1 MTKRMK
7 EIEDALNALEERS
20 NGLDPLAETAE
31 ESEIAEREKELN
43 EIAEKRNTLLAEKE
57 KLEAEERAAQKLN
70 DNPNLG
76 NEVGKE
82 NRGEEKKME
91 NDKLAF
97 RNSPEYI
104 DALARSIK
112 TGDMTE
118 LRSILTENATGGEVP
133 IPDFAEERIRTA
145 WESDEIL
152 NRVGKTY
159 VKGNLKIG
167 FELSGTDAVVHVEGD
182 DAPDEEEL
190 HIGVVSLIPQ
200 SLKKWITVSD
210 EILDMKSQEFLD
222 YIYDEIGHRIAKLA
236 ADIVVAKIIALPT
249 SSTSTA
255 PGAAVL
261 KMDPSAV
268 TCVNAIALL
277 SDEATDNVAIMNK
290 LTWAA
295 FKSITTGDG
304 YPLQDPFA
312 GLPQIFN
319 NTLPAITTASEDDVY
334 MIVGDLRNGFRANF
348 PNGEEIRI
356 KADDLSLAEKDLV
369 KFVGRKYV
377 ALEAVAPYRFT
388 NVTKEA

>member
-1 MTKRMK
+1 MTEKELR
-7 EIEDALNALEERS
+7 EIEEELREIEARAL
-20 NGLDPLAETAE
+20 GLSPLAETAE
-31 ESEIAEREKELN
+31 EPEIEAREKELA
-43 EIAEKRNTLLAEKE
+43 EIESRKAELLAKKEELEATLRAAAAVAENPASATPITPQITERGKEMEKE
-57 KLEAEERAAQKLN
+57 
-70 DNPNLG
+70 
-76 NEVGKE
+76 
-82 NRGEEKKME
+82 
-91 NDKLAF
+91 F

-118 LRSILTENATGGEVP
+118 LRSILTENAVDGEVP

-145 WESDEIL
+145 WDSDEIL

-167 FELSGTDAVVHVEGD
+167 FEISGTDAVVHVEGAA
-182 DAPDEEEL
+182 APTEEEL
-190 HIGVVSLIPQ
+190 HLGVVSLIPQ

-210 EILDMKSQEFLD
+210 EVLDMKSQEFLD

-236 ADIVVAKIIALPT
+236 ADIVVAKIIALPI
-249 SSTSTA
+249 SSTATA
-255 PGAAVL
+255 PAAAVL

-277 SDEATDNVAIMNK
+277 SDEATDNAAIMNK

-304 YPLQDPFA
+304 YPLQDPFN
-312 GLPQIFN
+312 GLPVLFN
-319 NTLPAITTASEDDVY
+319 NTLPAIGTASEDDVY

-348 PNGEEIRI
+348 PNGEEIRV
-356 KADDLSLAEKDLV
+356 KMDDLSLAESDLV

-377 ALEAVAPYRFT
+377 ALEAVAPFRFT

>member
-1 MTKRMK
+1 MTEKELR
-7 EIEDALNALEERS
+7 EIEEQLAEVEARA
-20 NGLDPLAETAE
+20 NGLSPLAETAE
-31 ESEIAEREKELN
+31 EPEIEAREKELA
-43 EIAEKRNTLLAEKE
+43 EIEERRSELLKRKE
-57 KLEAEERAAQKLN
+57 ELEATLRAAAAVEENPNSATEITPEER
-70 DNPNLG
+70 G
-76 NEVGKE
+76 N
-82 NRGEEKKME
+82 KME
-91 NDKLAF
+91 KVEF
-97 RNSPEYI
+97 KNSPEYI

-118 LRSILTENATGGEVP
+118 LRSILTENASGGEVP

-145 WESDEIL
+145 WDSDEIL

-167 FELSGTDAVVHVEGD
+167 FEISGTDAVIHVEGD
-182 DAPDEEEL
+182 EAPTEEEL
-190 HIGVVSLIPQ
+190 HLGIVSLIPQ

-210 EILDMKSQEFLD
+210 EVLDMKSQEFLD
-222 YIYDEIGHRIAKLA
+222 YIYDELGHRIAKLA
-236 ADIVVAKIIALPT
+236 ADIVVSKIIALPT
-249 SSTSTA
+249 ASTA
-255 PGAAVL
+255 TAPAAAVL
-261 KMDPSAV
+261 KMDPSAI

-304 YPLQDPFA
+304 YPLQDPFN
-312 GLPQIFN
+312 GLPVLFN

-334 MIVGDLRNGFRANF
+334 MIVGDLANGFRANF
-348 PNGEEIRI
+348 PNGEEIRV
-356 KADDLSLAEKDLV
+356 KMDDLSLAEADLV

-377 ALEAVAPYRFT
+377 ALEAVAPFRFT

>member
-1 MTKRMK
+1 MTEKELR
-7 EIEDALNALEERS
+7 EIEEQLAEVEARA
-20 NGLDPLAETAE
+20 NGLSPLAETAE
-31 ESEIAEREKELN
+31 EPEIEAREKELA
-43 EIAEKRNTLLAEKE
+43 EIEERRSELLQRKE
-57 KLEAEERAAQKLN
+57 ELEATLRAAAAVEENPNSATEITPEER
-70 DNPNLG
+70 G
-76 NEVGKE
+76 N
-82 NRGEEKKME
+82 KME
-91 NDKLAF
+91 NVEFK
-97 RNSPEYI
+97 NSPEYI

-118 LRSILTENATGGEVP
+118 LRSILTENAVDGEVP
-133 IPDFAEERIRTA
+133 IPTFAEERIRTA
-145 WESDEIL
+145 WDSDEIL

-167 FELSGTDAVVHVEGD
+167 FEISGTDAVVHLEGD
-182 DAPDEEEL
+182 DAPAEEEL

-210 EILDMKSQEFLD
+210 EVLDMKSQEFLD

-236 ADIVVAKIIALPT
+236 ADIVVSKIIALPT
-249 SSTSTA
+249 ASTA
-255 PGAAVL
+255 TAPAASVL

-277 SDEATDNVAIMNK
+277 SDEATNNVAIMNK

-334 MIVGDLRNGFRANF
+334 MIVGDLANGFRANF

-356 KADDLSLAEKDLV
+356 KADELSLAEKDLV

-377 ALEAVAPYRFT
+377 ALEAVAPFRFT

>member
-1 MTKRMK
+1 MTEKELR
-7 EIEDALNALEERS
+7 EIEEQLREVEARAQ
-20 NGLDPLAETAE
+20 GLSPLAETAE
-31 ESEIAEREKELN
+31 ASEIEAREKELA
-43 EIAEKRNTLLAEKE
+43 EIEETRSELLKKKEELEAALRAAAAVEENPNTATEIKPEERGKEMEKE
-57 KLEAEERAAQKLN
+57 
-70 DNPNLG
+70 
-76 NEVGKE
+76 
-82 NRGEEKKME
+82 
-91 NDKLAF
+91 F

-118 LRSILTENATGGEVP
+118 LRSILTENAVNGEVP
-133 IPDFAEERIRTA
+133 LPDFAEERIRTA
-145 WESDEIL
+145 WDSDEIL

-167 FELSGTDAVVHVEGD
+167 FEISGTDAVIHVEGD
-182 DAPDEEEL
+182 EAPTEEEL
-190 HIGVVSLIPQ
+190 HLGVVSLIPQ
-200 SLKKWITVSD
+200 TIKKWLTISD
-210 EILDMKSQEFLD
+210 EVLDMKSQEFLD
-222 YIYDEIGHRIAKLA
+222 YVYDELGHRIAKKA

-249 SSTSTA
+249 SSTATA
-255 PGAAVL
+255 PAAAVL

-304 YPLQDPFA
+304 YPLQDPFN
-312 GLPQIFN
+312 GLPVLFN
-319 NTLPAITTASEDDVY
+319 NTLPAIGTASEDDVY
-334 MIVGDLRNGFRANF
+334 MIVGDLANGFRANF
-348 PNGEEIRI
+348 PNGEEIKI
-356 KADDLSLAEKDLV
+356 KMDDLSLAEADLV

-377 ALEAVAPYRFT
+377 ALEAVAPFRFT

>member
-1 MTKRMK
+1 MTKEMK
-7 EIEDALNALEERS
+7 EILDQLAEVEERA
-20 NGLDPLAETAE
+20 NGLSPLAETAE
-31 ESEIAEREKELN
+31 QTDIDAREKELA
-43 EIAEKRNTLLAEKE
+43 EISEQRTALEAKKAA
-57 KLEAEERAAQKLN
+57 LEAEERAAEKLAN
-70 DNPNLG
+70 NPNAG
-76 NEVGKE
+76 TKVEIE
-82 NRGEEKKME
+82 NRGEENTME
-91 NDKLAF
+91 KEF

-118 LRSILTENATGGEVP
+118 LRSILTENAVSGEVP

-167 FELSGTDAVVHVEGD
+167 FEISGTDAVIHVEG
-182 DAPDEEEL
+182 AEAIDEEEL
-190 HIGVVSLIPQ
+190 HIGVVSLIP
-200 SLKKWITVSD
+200 STIKKYVTCSD

-222 YIYDEIGHRIAKLA
+222 YIYDELGHRIAKKA

-249 SSTSTA
+249 SSTATA
-255 PGAAVL
+255 PAAAVL
-261 KMDPSAV
+261 KMDPSAITV
-268 TCVNAIALL
+268 VNALALL

-304 YPLQDPFA
+304 YPLQDPFN
-312 GLPQIFN
+312 GLTVLFN
-319 NTLPAITTASEDDVY
+319 NTLPAISAASEDDVY
-334 MIVGDLRNGFRANF
+334 MIVGDLANGFRANF
-348 PNGEEIRI
+348 PNGEEIKI
-356 KADDLSLAEKDLV
+356 KVDDLSLAEDDLV
-369 KFVGRKYV
+369 KIVGRKYV
-377 ALEAVAPYRFT
+377 ALEAVAPFRFT

>member
-1 MTKRMK
+1 MTKEMK
-7 EIEDALNALEERS
+7 EILDQLAEVEERA
-20 NGLDPLAETAE
+20 NGLSPLAETAE
-31 ESEIAEREKELN
+31 QTDIDAREKELA
-43 EIAEKRNTLLAEKE
+43 EISEQRTALEAKKAA
-57 KLEAEERAAQKLN
+57 LEAEERAAEKLAN
-70 DNPNLG
+70 NPNAG
-76 NEVGKE
+76 TKVEIE
-82 NRGEEKKME
+82 NRGEENTME
-91 NDKLAF
+91 KEF

-118 LRSILTENATGGEVP
+118 LRSILTENAVSGEVP

-167 FELSGTDAVVHVEGD
+167 FEISGTDAVIHVEG
-182 DAPDEEEL
+182 AEAIDEEEL
-190 HIGVVSLIPQ
+190 HIGVVSLIP
-200 SLKKWITVSD
+200 STIKKYVTCSD

-222 YIYDEIGHRIAKLA
+222 YIYDELGHRIAKKA

-249 SSTSTA
+249 SSTATA
-255 PGAAVL
+255 PAAAVL
-261 KMDPSAV
+261 KMDPSAITV
-268 TCVNAIALL
+268 VNALALL

-304 YPLQDPFA
+304 YPLQDPFN
-312 GLPQIFN
+312 GLTVLFN
-319 NTLPAITTASEDDVY
+319 NTLPAISAASEDDVY
-334 MIVGDLRNGFRANF
+334 MIVGDLANGFRANF
-348 PNGEEIRI
+348 PNGEEIKI
-356 KADDLSLAEKDLV
+356 KVDDLSLAEADLV
-369 KFVGRKYV
+369 KIVGRKYV
-377 ALEAVAPYRFT
+377 ALEAVAPFRFT

>member
-1 MTKRMK
+1 MTKEMK
-7 EIEDALNALEERS
+7 EILDQLAEVEERA
-20 NGLDPLAETAE
+20 NGLSPLAETAE
-31 ESEIAEREKELN
+31 QTDIDAREKELA
-43 EIAEKRNTLLAEKE
+43 EISEQRTALEAKKAA
-57 KLEAEERAAQKLN
+57 LEAEERAAEKLAN
-70 DNPNLG
+70 NPNAG
-76 NEVGKE
+76 TKVEIE
-82 NRGEEKKME
+82 NRGEENTME
-91 NDKLAF
+91 KEF

-112 TGDMTE
+112 TGEMTE
-118 LRSILTENATGGEVP
+118 LRSILTENAVNGEVP

-167 FELSGTDAVVHVEGD
+167 FEISGTDAVIHVEGAE
-182 DAPDEEEL
+182 APEEEEL
-190 HIGVVSLIPQ
+190 HLGVVSLIPQ

-210 EILDMKSQEFLD
+210 EVLDMKSQEFLD
-222 YIYDEIGHRIAKLA
+222 YIYDELGHRIAKLA
-236 ADIVVAKIIALPT
+236 ADIVVSKIIALPT
-249 SSTSTA
+249 SSTATA
-255 PGAAVL
+255 PAAAVL

-304 YPLQDPFA
+304 YPLQDPFS
-312 GLPQIFN
+312 GLPVLFN
-319 NTLPAITTASEDDVY
+319 NTLPAISAASEDDVY
-334 MIVGDLRNGFRANF
+334 MIVGDLANGFRANF
-348 PNGEEIRI
+348 PNGEEIRV
-356 KADDLSLAEKDLV
+356 KMDDLSLAEADLV

-377 ALEAVAPYRFT
+377 ALEAVAPFRFT

>member
-1 MTKRMK
+1 MTKEMK
-7 EIEDALNALEERS
+7 VILDQLAEVEERA
-20 NGLDPLAETAE
+20 NGLSPLAETAE
-31 ESEIAEREKELN
+31 QTDIDAREKELA
-43 EIAEKRNTLLAEKE
+43 EISEQRTALEAKKAA
-57 KLEAEERAAQKLN
+57 LEAEERAAEKLAN
-70 DNPNLG
+70 NPNAG
-76 NEVGKE
+76 TKVEIE
-82 NRGEEKKME
+82 NRGEENTME
-91 NDKLAF
+91 KEF

-112 TGDMTE
+112 TGEMTE
-118 LRSILTENATGGEVP
+118 LRSILTENAVNGEVP

-167 FELSGTDAVVHVEGD
+167 FEISGTDAVIHVEGAE
-182 DAPDEEEL
+182 APEEEEL
-190 HIGVVSLIPQ
+190 HLGVVSLIPQ

-210 EILDMKSQEFLD
+210 EVLDMKSQEFLD
-222 YIYDEIGHRIAKLA
+222 YIYDELGHRIAKLA
-236 ADIVVAKIIALPT
+236 ADIVVSKIIALPT
-249 SSTSTA
+249 SSTATA
-255 PGAAVL
+255 PAAAVL

-304 YPLQDPFA
+304 YPLQDPFS
-312 GLPQIFN
+312 GLPVLFN
-319 NTLPAITTASEDDVY
+319 NTLPAISAASEDDVY
-334 MIVGDLRNGFRANF
+334 MIVGDLANGFRANF
-348 PNGEEIRI
+348 PNGEEIRV
-356 KADDLSLAEKDLV
+356 KMDDLSLAEADLV

-377 ALEAVAPYRFT
+377 ALEAVAPFRFT

>member
-1 MTKRMK
+1 MTEKELR
-7 EIEDALNALEERS
+7 EIEEQLAEVEARA
-20 NGLDPLAETAE
+20 NGLSPLAETAE
-31 ESEIAEREKELN
+31 EPEIEAREKD
-43 EIAEKRNTLLAEKE
+43 LAEIEERRSELLKRKE
-57 KLEAEERAAQKLN
+57 ELEATLRAAAAVEENPNSATEITPEER
-70 DNPNLG
+70 G
-76 NEVGKE
+76 N
-82 NRGEEKKME
+82 KME
-91 NDKLAF
+91 KVEF
-97 RNSPEYI
+97 KNSPEYI

-118 LRSILTENATGGEVP
+118 LRSILTENASGGEVP

-145 WESDEIL
+145 WDSDEIL

-167 FELSGTDAVVHVEGD
+167 FEISGTDAVIHVEGD
-182 DAPDEEEL
+182 EAPTEEEL
-190 HIGVVSLIPQ
+190 HLGIVSLIPQ

-210 EILDMKSQEFLD
+210 EVLDMKSQEFLD
-222 YIYDEIGHRIAKLA
+222 YIYDELGHRIAKLA
-236 ADIVVAKIIALPT
+236 ADIVVSKIIALPT
-249 SSTSTA
+249 ASTA
-255 PGAAVL
+255 TAPAAAVL
-261 KMDPSAV
+261 KMDPSAI

-304 YPLQDPFA
+304 YPLQDPFN
-312 GLPQIFN
+312 GLPVLFN

-334 MIVGDLRNGFRANF
+334 MIVGDLANGFRANF
-348 PNGEEIRI
+348 PNGEEI
-356 KADDLSLAEKDLV
+356 KVKTDDLSLAEADLV

-377 ALEAVAPYRFT
+377 ALEAVAPFRFT

>member
-1 MTKRMK
+1 MTKEMK
-7 EIEDALNALEERS
+7 EILDQLAEVEERA
-20 NGLDPLAETAE
+20 NGLSPLAETAE
-31 ESEIAEREKELN
+31 QTDIDAREKELA
-43 EIAEKRNTLLAEKE
+43 EISEQRTALEAKKAA
-57 KLEAEERAAQKLN
+57 LEAEERAAEKLAK
-70 DNPNLG
+70 NPNAG
-76 NEVGKE
+76 TKVEME
-82 NRGEEKKME
+82 NRGEENTME
-91 NDKLAF
+91 KEF

-118 LRSILTENATGGEVP
+118 LRSILTENAVSGEVP

-167 FELSGTDAVVHVEGD
+167 FEISGTDAVIHVEGAE
-182 DAPDEEEL
+182 APEEEEL
-190 HIGVVSLIPQ
+190 HLGVVSLIPQ

-210 EILDMKSQEFLD
+210 EVLDMKSQEFLD
-222 YIYDEIGHRIAKLA
+222 YIYDELGHRIAKLA
-236 ADIVVAKIIALPT
+236 ADIIVAKIIALPT
-249 SSTSTA
+249 SSTATA
-255 PGAAVL
+255 PAAAVL

-304 YPLQDPFA
+304 YPLQDPFS
-312 GLPQIFN
+312 GLPALFN
-319 NTLPAITTASEDDVY
+319 NTLPAISAASEDDVY
-334 MIVGDLRNGFRANF
+334 MIVGDLANGFRANF
-348 PNGEEIRI
+348 PNGEEIRV
-356 KADDLSLAEKDLV
+356 KMDDLSLSEADLV

-377 ALEAVAPYRFT
+377 ALEAVAPFRFT

>member
-1 MTKRMK
+1 MTEKELR
-7 EIEDALNALEERS
+7 EIEEQLAEVEARAT
-20 NGLDPLAETAE
+20 GLSPLAETAE
-31 ESEIAEREKELN
+31 EPEIEAREKELA
-43 EIAEKRNTLLAEKE
+43 EIEERRSELLKKKEELEAILRAAAAVEENPNSATEITPEERGKEMEEKE
-57 KLEAEERAAQKLN
+57 
-70 DNPNLG
+70 
-76 NEVGKE
+76 
-82 NRGEEKKME
+82 
-91 NDKLAF
+91 F

-112 TGDMTE
+112 TGDDTE
-118 LRSILTENATGGEVP
+118 LRSILTENATNGEVP
-133 IPDFAEERIRTA
+133 LPDFAEERIRTA
-145 WESDEIL
+145 WDSDEIL

-167 FELSGTDAVVHVEGD
+167 FEISGTDAVIHAEGTA
-182 DAPDEEEL
+182 APDEEQLEL
-190 HIGVVSLIPQ
+190 GVVSLIPI
-200 SLKKWITVSD
+200 SIKKWLTISD
-210 EILDMKSQEFLD
+210 ECLDMKSQEFLD
-222 YIYDEIGHRIAKLA
+222 YIYDELGHRIAKKA

-249 SSTSTA
+249 ASTA
-255 PGAAVL
+255 TAPAAAVL

-304 YPLQDPFA
+304 YPLQDPFN
-312 GLPQIFN
+312 GLPVLFN

-334 MIVGDLRNGFRANF
+334 MIVGDLANGFRANF
-348 PNGEEIRI
+348 PNGEEIRV
-356 KADDLSLAEKDLV
+356 KMDDLSLAESDLV

-377 ALEAVAPYRFT
+377 ALEAVAPFRFT

>member
-1 MTKRMK
+1 MTKEMK
-7 EIEDALNALEERS
+7 EILDQLAEVEERA
-20 NGLDPLAETAE
+20 NGLSPLAETAE
-31 ESEIAEREKELN
+31 QTDIDEREKELA
-43 EIAEKRNTLLAEKE
+43 EISEQRTALEAKKAA
-57 KLEAEERAAQKLN
+57 LEAEERAAEKLAN
-70 DNPNLG
+70 NPNAG
-76 NEVGKE
+76 TKVKIE
-82 NRGEEKKME
+82 NRGEENTME
-91 NDKLAF
+91 KEF

-112 TGDMTE
+112 TGNMTE
-118 LRSILTENATGGEVP
+118 LRSILTENAASGEVP

-167 FELSGTDAVVHVEGD
+167 FEISGTDAVVHVEGAE
-182 DAPDEEEL
+182 APEEEEL
-190 HIGVVSLIPQ
+190 HLGVVSLIPQ

-210 EILDMKSQEFLD
+210 EVLDMKSQEFLD
-222 YIYDEIGHRIAKLA
+222 YIYDELGHRIAKLA

-249 SSTSTA
+249 SSTATA

-304 YPLQDPFA
+304 YPLQDPFS
-312 GLPQIFN
+312 GLPVIFN
-319 NTLPAITTASEDDVY
+319 NTLPAISAASEDDVY
-334 MIVGDLRNGFRANF
+334 MIVGDLANGFRANF
-348 PNGEEIRI
+348 PNGEEIRV
-356 KADDLSLAEKDLV
+356 KMDDLSLAETDLV

-377 ALEAVAPYRFT
+377 ALEAVAPFRFT

>member
-1 MTKRMK
+1 MTEKELR
-7 EIEDALNALEERS
+7 EIEEELREVEARAS
-20 NGLDPLAETAE
+20 GLTPLAETAE
-31 ESEIAEREKELN
+31 QPEIEAREKELA
-43 EIAEKRNTLLAEKE
+43 EIEERRAELLAKKE
-57 KLEAEERAAQKLN
+57 ELEAALRAAEEV
-70 DNPNLG
+70 
-76 NEVGKE
+76 NEHPENAKEITNERGKE
-82 NRGEEKKME
+82 MEKVEFK
-91 NDKLAF
+91 
-97 RNSPEYI
+97 NSPEYI

-118 LRSILTENATGGEVP
+118 LRSVLTENAVDGEVP
-133 IPDFAEERIRTA
+133 IPTFAEERIRTA
-145 WESDEIL
+145 WDSDEIL

-167 FELSGTDAVVHVEGD
+167 FEISGTDAVVHVEGD

-210 EILDMKSQEFLD
+210 EVLDMKSQEFLD

-236 ADIVVAKIIALPT
+236 ADIVVSKIIALPT
-249 SSTSTA
+249 ASTA
-255 PGAAVL
+255 TAPAAAVL

-277 SDEATDNVAIMNK
+277 SDEATNNVAIMNK

-319 NTLPAITTASEDDVY
+319 NTLPAITSASEDDVY
-334 MIVGDLRNGFRANF
+334 MIVGDLANGFRANF

-356 KADDLSLAEKDLV
+356 KADELSLAEKDLV

>member
-1 MTKRMK
+1 MTKEMK
-7 EIEDALNALEERS
+7 EILDQLAEVEERA
-20 NGLDPLAETAE
+20 NGLSPLAETAE
-31 ESEIAEREKELN
+31 QTDIDAREKELA
-43 EIAEKRNTLLAEKE
+43 EISEQRTALEAKKAA
-57 KLEAEERAAQKLN
+57 LEAEERAAEKLA
-70 DNPNLG
+70 DNPNAG
-76 NEVGKE
+76 TEVEIE
-82 NRGEEKKME
+82 NRGEEKSME
-91 NDKLAF
+91 KEF

-118 LRSILTENATGGEVP
+118 LRSILTENAVDGEVP

-145 WESDEIL
+145 WDSDEIL

-167 FELSGTDAVVHVEGD
+167 FEISGTDAVVHVEGAE
-182 DAPDEEEL
+182 APSEEEL
-190 HIGVVSLIPQ
+190 HLGVVSLIPQ

-210 EILDMKSQEFLD
+210 EVLDMKSQEFLD

-249 SSTSTA
+249 TSTA
-255 PGAAVL
+255 TAPAAAVL
-261 KMDPSAV
+261 KMDPSAITV
-268 TCVNAIALL
+268 VNAVALL
-277 SDEATDNVAIMNK
+277 SDEATNNVAIMNK

-304 YPLQDPFA
+304 YPLQDPFN
-312 GLPQIFN
+312 GLPVLFN
-319 NTLPAITTASEDDVY
+319 NTLPAITAASEDDVY
-334 MIVGDLRNGFRANF
+334 MIVGDLANGFRANF
-348 PNGEEIRI
+348 PNGEEIRV
-356 KADDLSLAEKDLV
+356 KMDDLSLAEQDLV

>member
-1 MTKRMK
+1 MTKEMK
-7 EIEDALNALEERS
+7 EILDQLAELEERA
-20 NGLDPLAETAE
+20 NGLSPLAETAE
-31 ESEIAEREKELN
+31 QTDIDEREKELA
-43 EIAEKRNTLLAEKE
+43 EISEQRTALEAKKAA
-57 KLEAEERAAQKLN
+57 LEAEERAAEKLEN
-70 DNPNLG
+70 NPNAG
-76 NEVGKE
+76 TKVEIE
-82 NRGEEKKME
+82 NRGEENKME
-91 NDKLAF
+91 KEF

-118 LRSILTENATGGEVP
+118 LRSILTENAVSGEVP

-167 FELSGTDAVVHVEGD
+167 FEISGTDAVVHVEGD
-182 DAPDEEEL
+182 EAPAEEEL
-190 HIGVVSLIPQ
+190 HLGVVSLIPQ
-200 SLKKWITVSD
+200 SLKKWLTVSD
-210 EILDMKSQEFLD
+210 EVLDMKSQEFLD
-222 YIYDEIGHRIAKLA
+222 YVYDELGHRIAKLA

-249 SSTSTA
+249 SSTATA
-255 PGAAVL
+255 PAAAVL

-304 YPLQDPFA
+304 YPLQDPFS
-312 GLPQIFN
+312 GLPVLFN
-319 NTLPAITTASEDDVY
+319 NTLPAIAAASEDDVY
-334 MIVGDLRNGFRANF
+334 MIVGDLANGFRANF
-348 PNGEEIRI
+348 PNGEEIRV
-356 KADDLSLAEKDLV
+356 KMDDLSLAEADLV

-377 ALEAVAPYRFT
+377 ALEAVAPFRFT